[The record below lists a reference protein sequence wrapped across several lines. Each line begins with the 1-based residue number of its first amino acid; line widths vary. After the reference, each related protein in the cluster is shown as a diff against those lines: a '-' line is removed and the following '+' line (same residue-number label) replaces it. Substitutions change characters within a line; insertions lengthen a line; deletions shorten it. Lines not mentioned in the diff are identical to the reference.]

1 MKKALIL
8 SLAAFLMVASG
19 GAAVSAY
26 EAHVINVTAKVENA
40 LTVTT
45 TAVDFGTV
53 FPQEFIKYHRDVG
66 LSTSAIAELGTGAS
80 GDLDYVTIQ
89 PYAEW
94 KADATKTAH
103 FFEDPNWVAY
113 SGYWEWLGEC
123 LYVGFDA
130 SQDPLPITGL
140 TLVGPAAAAPPSAQ
154 AILTT
159 KDLDSATVS
168 SLDVAIDA
176 PVFAG
181 YYNALTDV
189 DPKPSGLSVPTW
201 IIPEDDPRHIP
212 AGSEMGLDLKIQV
225 INIVRVP

>member
-1 MKKALIL
+1 MKKVLIL
-8 SLAAFLMVASG
+8 SLAAILMVVSG
-19 GAAVSAY
+19 VAAVSAY
-26 EAHVINVTAKVENA
+26 EAHIINVTAKVENA

-66 LSTSAIAELGTGAS
+66 LSTSAIAELGSNS

-94 KADATKTAH
+94 KVDAAKTAH
-103 FFEDPNWVAY
+103 FFEDPDWVAY

-130 SQDPLPITGL
+130 SQSPDPVSGL

-159 KDLDSATVS
+159 ADLASATPV

-189 DPKPSGLSVPTW
+189 DPKPSGLSTPTW
-201 IIPEDDPRHIP
+201 VIPEDDPRHIP
-212 AGSEMGLDLKIQV
+212 GGSEMGLDLKIQV
-225 INIVRVP
+225 INIVRW